1 MQSDI
6 NRNSGGS
13 PSQGMVNGQAYISAF
28 KEYDFKILMLIS
40 SKNQSAASKFV
51 RFCTF
56 MLIEVFQYGR
66 G

>member
-28 KEYDFKILMLIS
+28 KEYDFKILMLIAF
-40 SKNQSAASKFV
+40 KNQSAASKFV
-51 RFCTF
+51 HF
-56 MLIEVFQYGR
+56 
-66 G
+66 